1 MGRNI
6 TLSPEALPYWNY
18 IKSASPKVKEEL
30 AYFLVHVNAPEKETE
45 KDENEEDE
53 IEDRLVFP
61 KTREDELE
69 ILRRAFR
76 DAKLLKEGKLK
87 TRDFWEVINEL

>member
-1 MGRNI
+1 M
-6 TLSPEALPYWNY
+6 
-18 IKSASPKVKEEL
+18 
-30 AYFLVHVNAPEKETE
+30 
-45 KDENEEDE
+45 
-53 IEDRLVFP
+53 FP